1 MSDLAVESG
10 GQQSVTTTAARQ
22 LATTT
27 KTRAQWAA
35 LTPRWSLHLLPWVRV
50 DAGTFRVNRVRILDP
65 DDRRVSFAVDDGRPV
80 VPVTELR
87 QLSLFRSADL
97 DFVQTVAD
105 ALEVERHEAGEVLL
119 SEGEP
124 GDKFYMVAD
133 GTVEVSTTGSRG
145 QPLRVNVVGSGE
157 YFGEAALLSGAPRN
171 ATITVLTPSTFLT
184 LSRKQFETLIGK
196 NKKLRQEM
204 EAVVD
209 RRQRERAEVDEYGEH
224 KIETKAGHE
233 GEPLLPET
241 FVDYERRPREYPL
254 KVVQTIM
261 RLHTRVSDLYN
272 EPIDQLQEQMRLTV
286 ESIRERQEYE
296 LINNPDFG
304 LLPSAASTM
313 RIKTRTG
320 SPTPDDLD
328 DLLALVWKRPAFF
341 LAHPLAIA
349 AFGRECT
356 LRGVPPPTITM
367 FGSPLLTWRGV
378 PLVPCDK
385 LLVDG
390 RARPDGRS
398 GVTNMLLLRV
408 GEREQGVIGLHQ
420 SGLPGS
426 PEGLPGLTVRLM
438 GINQR
443 AVASYLISLYFSAAV
458 LVDDALGVLEDIEV
472 GTYHDYE

>member
-1 MSDLAVESG
+1 MSDVVEQE
-10 GQQSVTTTAARQ
+10 GQQSVTTSAARQ

-35 LTPRWSLHLLPWVRV
+35 LTPRWSLHLVPWVRV
-50 DAGTFRVNRVRILDP
+50 DAGTYRVNRVRILDP
-65 DDRRVSFAVDDGRPV
+65 DDRRVSVAMDNGRPK
-80 VPVTELR
+80 VPATELR
-87 QLSLFRSADL
+87 QLSMFRR
-97 DFVQTVAD
+97 AD
-105 ALEVERHEAGEVLL
+105 ADAVQKVAGAFKVERHDAGEVLV

-124 GDKFYMVAD
+124 GDKFYLVAE
-133 GTVEVSTTGSRG
+133 GTVEVSTIGSRG

-157 YFGEAALLSGAPRN
+157 YFGEAALLSGEPRN

-184 LSRKQFETLIGK
+184 LSRSQFEQLIKK
-196 NKKLRQEM
+196 NPELRSEM
-204 EAVVD
+204 EAVVEQ
-209 RRQRERAEVDEYGEH
+209 RQEQRSDVNEYGEH
-224 KIETKAGHE
+224 RIETEAGHE

-241 FVDYERRPREYPL
+241 FVDYEELPREYPL

-272 EPIDQLQEQMRLTV
+272 EPIDQLQEQLRLTV

-304 LLPSAASTM
+304 LLQAGASTM

-328 DLLALVWKRPAFF
+328 DLLGLVWKRPAFF

-367 FGSPLLTWRGV
+367 FGSPFLSWRGV
-378 PLVPCDK
+378 PIVPCDK
-385 LLVDG
+385 LLVGG
-390 RARPDGRS
+390 RARANGQL
-398 GVTNMLLLRV
+398 GTTNILLLRV
-408 GEREQGVIGLHQ
+408 GEREQGVIGLHE

-426 PEGLPGLTVRLM
+426 PEGLPGLSVRLM

-443 AVASYLISLYFSAAV
+443 AVASYLVSLYFSAAV
-458 LVDDALGVLEDIEV
+458 LVDDALGVLEDVEV
-472 GTYHDYE
+472 GQYHNYE